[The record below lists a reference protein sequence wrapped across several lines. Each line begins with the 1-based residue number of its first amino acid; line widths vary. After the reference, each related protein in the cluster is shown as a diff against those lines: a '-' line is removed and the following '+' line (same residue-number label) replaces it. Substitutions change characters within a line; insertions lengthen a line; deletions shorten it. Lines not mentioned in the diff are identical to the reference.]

1 MLKSDLDVE
10 YFQVEKLKVEV
21 HSSREAAGAAAAK
34 ASVEALK
41 KLAARGKNFGVIFAT
56 GASQMEALKSLTA
69 MPGLPWSQVDGFHMD
84 DYIGLPLDHPASFR
98 GYLEERLVRK
108 VPMHSFAHIDG
119 LAPNPEQT
127 CRDYAERLRVASP
140 QLCLLGIGEN
150 GHLAFNDPGEADF
163 NDPLD
168 VKIVHLDEPCRRQQA
183 AEGWFKSLDEIPKS
197 AITVTMSALF
207 RVPKLVLSVVGARK
221 ANIVRRT
228 FDDPIATACPSTIL
242 RTHPDA
248 TIFMDRE
255 AAAQVQNR
263 LSAHSGKDLKQLPGR
278 EGETHGESIK
288 RRN

>member
-1 MLKSDLDVE
+1 MQKIDQDVDN
-10 YFQVEKLKVEV
+10 FQVEKLKVEV

-34 ASVEALK
+34 ASAEALK
-41 KLAARGKNFGVIFAT
+41 KLAVAGKNFGVIFAT
-56 GASQMEALKSLTA
+56 GASQIEALKVLTA
-69 MPGLPWSQVDGFHMD
+69 IPALPWSRVEGFHMD

-119 LAPNPEQT
+119 LSPNPEQT
-127 CRDYAERLRVASP
+127 CRDYAEKLRVANP
-140 QLCLLGIGEN
+140 LLCLLGIGEN

-183 AEGWFKSLDEIPKS
+183 EEGWFKSVDEIPKT
-197 AITVTMSALF
+197 AITVTMPALF

-221 ANIVRRT
+221 ANIIRRT
-228 FDDPIATACPSTIL
+228 FDDPITTACPSTIL

-255 AAAQVQNR
+255 AAALVQNR
-263 LSAHSGKDLKQLPGR
+263 LSAHSGK
-278 EGETHGESIK
+278 I
-288 RRN
+288 

>member
-1 MLKSDLDVE
+1 MQKTDQDVE
-10 YFQVEKLKVEV
+10 HFVVEKLKVEV
-21 HSSREAAGAAAAK
+21 HPTREAAGAAAAK
-34 ASVEALK
+34 ASAEALK
-41 KLAARGKNFGVIFAT
+41 KLSASGKKVGVIFAT
-56 GASQMEALKSLTA
+56 GASQIDALKALTSI
-69 MPGLPWSQVDGFHMD
+69 PGLPWNQVDGFHMD

-98 GYLEERLVRK
+98 AYLEEKLVRR

-127 CRDYAERLRVASP
+127 CRDYAEKLRAANP

-183 AEGWFKSLDEIPKS
+183 GEGWFKSVEEIPAT
-197 AITVTMSALF
+197 AITVTMPALF
-207 RVPKLVLSVVGARK
+207 RVPKLILSVNGARK
-221 ANIVRRT
+221 ANIILRT
-228 FDDPIATACPSTIL
+228 FDDPITTACPSTIL

-255 AAAQVQNR
+255 AAALVQSR
-263 LSAHSGKDLKQLPGR
+263 FAAPSGKF
-278 EGETHGESIK
+278 
-288 RRN
+288 

>member
-1 MLKSDLDVE
+1 MLKTDGDVE
-10 YFQVEKLKVEV
+10 YFQVEQLKVEV
-21 HSSREAAGAAAAK
+21 RSTREAAGAAAAK
-34 ASVEALK
+34 ASAEAFR
-41 KLAARGKNFGVIFAT
+41 KLAGKGKSFGVIFAT
-56 GASQMEALKSLTA
+56 GASQIEALKVLTA
-69 MPGLPWSQVDGFHMD
+69 ISGLPWSQVDGFHMD

-119 LAPNPEQT
+119 LAPDPEQT
-127 CRDYAERLRVASP
+127 CRDYAERLRAANP
-140 QLCLLGIGEN
+140 QVCLLGIGEN
-150 GHLAFNDPGEADF
+150 GHLAFNDPDEADF

-183 AEGWFKSLDEIPKS
+183 AEGWFKSVDEIPQS
-197 AITVTMSALF
+197 AITVTMPALF

-228 FDDPIATACPSTIL
+228 FDDPITTACPSTIL

-263 LSAHSGKDLKQLPGR
+263 FTAHSGK
-278 EGETHGESIK
+278 I
-288 RRN
+288 

>member
-1 MLKSDLDVE
+1 MQKTDPDVE
-10 YFQVEKLKVEV
+10 HFQVEKLKVEV
-21 HSSREAAGAAAAK
+21 HPNREAAGAAAAS
-34 ASVEALK
+34 ASAEALK
-41 KLAARGKNFGVIFAT
+41 KLAARSKNVAVIFAT
-56 GASQMEALKSLTA
+56 GASQIEALKVLTA
-69 MPGLPWSQVDGFHMD
+69 IPSLPWSQVDGFHMD

-119 LAPNPEQT
+119 LATDPEQT
-127 CRDYAERLRVASP
+127 CRDYAERLRAANP
-140 QLCLLGIGEN
+140 QLSLLGIGEN

-183 AEGWFKSLDEIPKS
+183 AEGWFKSVDEIPKS

-207 RVPKLVLSVVGARK
+207 RVPKLILSVVGARK
-221 ANIVRRT
+221 GNIVRRT

-263 LSAHSGKDLKQLPGR
+263 FSAHSVK
-278 EGETHGESIK
+278 I
-288 RRN
+288 

>member
-1 MLKSDLDVE
+1 MVKADRDVE

-21 HSSREAAGAAAAK
+21 HSSREAAGTAAAN
-34 ASVEALK
+34 ASAEALK
-41 KLAARGKNFGVIFAT
+41 KLAASGKNVGVIFAT
-56 GASQMEALKSLTA
+56 GASQIEALKALTA
-69 MPGLPWSQVDGFHMD
+69 IPGLPWSQIDGFHMD

-98 GYLEERLVRK
+98 GYLEQKLVRR

-119 LAPNPEQT
+119 LAANPEQT
-127 CRDYAERLRVASP
+127 CRDYAQRLRAANP

-150 GHLAFNDPGEADF
+150 GHLAFNDPAEADF
-163 NDPLD
+163 DDPLD

-183 AEGWFKSLDEIPKS
+183 AEGWFKTVEEIPKT

-221 ANIVRRT
+221 GNIVRRT
-228 FDDPIATACPSTIL
+228 FDDPITTACPSTIL

-255 AAAQVQNR
+255 AAALVQSR
-263 LSAHSGKDLKQLPGR
+263 ISAQSVK
-278 EGETHGESIK
+278 I
-288 RRN
+288 

>member
-1 MLKSDLDVE
+1 MQKTDWGVE
-10 YFQVEKLKVEV
+10 YFQVGKLKVEV
-21 HSSREAAGAAAAK
+21 HPNREAAGAAAAN
-34 ASVEALK
+34 ASAAALK
-41 KLAARGKNFGVIFAT
+41 KFTASGKKIGVIFAT
-56 GASQMEALKSLTA
+56 GASQIDALKALTSI
-69 MPGLPWSQVDGFHMD
+69 PGLPWSQVDGFHMD

-98 GYLEERLVRK
+98 NYLEEKLVQK

-127 CRDYAERLRVASP
+127 CRDYAKKLRAANP

-183 AEGWFKSLDEIPKS
+183 AEGWFKTVDEIPKS
-197 AITVTMSALF
+197 AITVTIPALL
-207 RVPKLVLSVVGARK
+207 RVPKLILSVLGTRK
-221 ANIVRRT
+221 ANIILRT
-228 FDDPIATACPSTIL
+228 FEDPITTACPSTIL

-255 AAAQVQNR
+255 AAAQVQSR
-263 LSAHSGKDLKQLPGR
+263 FSAYSGKF
-278 EGETHGESIK
+278 
-288 RRN
+288 